1 MSGCPLDQAFITHN
15 GEMNIVKKKKKKDK
29 KNIIYSDELKPVNT
43 FLSEENNF
51 SNNKQTLNKLTP
63 FDNEYQSYE
72 PVHYVNN
79 VKSVS
84 IKEEPTINNKDV
96 NDNFVRITN
105 EEYRKYKDYQ
115 QKRYKNIEGFGMV
128 NDNFNDIILF
138 GLTGVF
144 FLIFIDYI
152 YKLGKKSY

>member
-15 GEMNIVKKKKKKDK
+15 GEMNVVKKKKKKDK
-29 KNIIYSDELKPVNT
+29 KDIVYPEELKPVNE
-43 FLSEENNF
+43 FINEENKF
-51 SNNKQTLNKLTP
+51 TTSKQYPQNLSP
-63 FDNEYQSYE
+63 FDNSYISYE
-72 PVHYVNN
+72 PVYVNKR
-79 VKSVS
+79 VPKMIV
-84 IKEEPTINNKDV
+84 EEPPVKESNE
-96 NDNFVRITN
+96 NFVKISN
-105 EEYRKYKDYQ
+105 EEYRKYKEYQ
-115 QKRYKNIEGFGMV
+115 EKRYKNIEGFEMV